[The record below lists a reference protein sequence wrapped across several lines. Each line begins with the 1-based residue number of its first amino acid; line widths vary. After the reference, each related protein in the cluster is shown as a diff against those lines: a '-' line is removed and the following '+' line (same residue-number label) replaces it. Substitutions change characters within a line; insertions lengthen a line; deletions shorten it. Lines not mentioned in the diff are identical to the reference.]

1 MTPLVSIYIHYT
13 QLRFYNSM
21 NDNHC
26 HCCISGQSPHF
37 LSPTLFST
45 SYLVLCCTFLTTQ
58 DCKMLICQSV
68 VSGFCFWQLRADLT
82 WLGQFRKVRD
92 SCSAAHRLC
101 EKMVITGLSSGLYCS
116 LPPCFV
122 LLGKRHRA
130 IQTHIPAT
138 APTELLLLSA
148 LREFVPKARRHLA
161 ILKY

>member
-1 MTPLVSIYIHYT
+1 MTPLASIYIYYT

-26 HCCISGQSPHF
+26 HCCISSQSLHF

-58 DCKMLICQSV
+58 DYKMLIYQSV
-68 VSGFCFWQLRADLT
+68 VSGFCFWQLRPDLT

-116 LPPCFV
+116 LPPVFCPVGKEAQGHSDPYPCHSTNRASAVVCFEV
-122 LLGKRHRA
+122 
-130 IQTHIPAT
+130 IC
-138 APTELLLLSA
+138 
-148 LREFVPKARRHLA
+148 PKS
-161 ILKY
+161 